1 MGARDRMRPLFR
13 TLDGGLFSQDAAG
26 KADVGDSAGRFMAE
40 GGTMMC
46 WADPFFPDRVIPQKV
61 LDRSVE
67 VIQQGVSCHYTAPIG
82 NSELKEAIAKKIA
95 RDNGVKVDPQRNII
109 INPGSDVGLYFA
121 MTPFIEPGDEVLVHD
136 PSYPSNFLDPQLLN
150 GVVVKVPTYEEDGY
164 RLRVEEYEKRLTPKT
179 KMVLLS
185 SPNNPN
191 GRVYTREELTA
202 LAGFIVKNDLICV
215 CDQAF
220 EDTVFPE
227 HEMVSI
233 AALPGMWERT
243 VTVCSCSKGMAL
255 SGYRVGYIFADDVIM
270 DALYATAVNIQGA
283 ANTMVQM
290 AMIPAY
296 EDTSFIQDYVKEQDA
311 RRRYAYE
318 KFNAVPGV
326 SMPLMESGFY
336 GWVNVSRL
344 GDTSEIVSY
353 LAQEAKVLVNDGRF
367 YGEQGAGHLRII
379 YGVYADREK
388 SLAGI
393 DRICAA
399 LKKRADALG
408 VTES

>member
-1 MGARDRMRPLFR
+1 MSIRDKMRPLFR
-13 TLDGGLFSQDAAG
+13 TLDGGLFSEKAG
-26 KADVGDSAGRFMAE
+26 KADVGDAVSKLQAE
-40 GGTMMC
+40 GGTLMC
-46 WADPFFPDRVIPQKV
+46 WADPFYPDRVIPQKV
-61 LDRSVE
+61 LERSVE
-67 VIQQGVSCHYTAPIG
+67 VIQQGVACHYTPPIG
-82 NSELKEAIAKKIA
+82 NADLKEVIAKKIE
-95 RDNGVKVDPQRNII
+95 RDNHIKVNPQRNII

-121 MTPFIEPGDEVLVHD
+121 MTPFIEPGDEVLVHN

-150 GVVVKVPTYEEDGY
+150 GVVVKVPTYEEDNY

-185 SPNNPN
+185 SPNNPT
-191 GRVYTREELTA
+191 GRVFTREELTE
-202 LAGFIVKNDLICV
+202 LSQFIIKHDLICV

-220 EDTVFPE
+220 EDTAFPG
-227 HEMVSI
+227 HEMVTMAS
-233 AALPGMWERT
+233 LPGMWERT

-270 DALYATAVNIQGA
+270 DTMYATAVNIQGA

-296 EDTSFIQDYVKEQDA
+296 EDTSFIQDYVAEQDF

-344 GDTSEIVSY
+344 GDSSEITAY
-353 LAQEAKVLVNDGRF
+353 LAEEAKTLVNAGKF
-367 YGEQGAGHLRII
+367 YGDQGAGHLRII
-379 YGVYADREK
+379 YGVFADRQK
-388 SLAGI
+388 SLDGI
-393 DRICAA
+393 DRLCEA
-399 LKKRADALG
+399 LAKRAAQLG
-408 VTES
+408 ITE

>member
-1 MGARDRMRPLFR
+1 MGAREKMRPLFR
-13 TLDGGLFSQDAAG
+13 TLDGGLFSQKAG
-26 KADVGDSAGRFMAE
+26 KADVGDAAVKMMAE
-40 GGTMMC
+40 GGMMMC
-46 WADPFFPDRVIPQKV
+46 WADPFYPDRVIPQKV
-61 LDRSVE
+61 LERSVE
-67 VIQQGVSCHYTAPIG
+67 VIQQGAACHYTAPIG
-82 NSELKEAIAKKIA
+82 NAELKEAIAKKIL
-95 RDNGVKVDPQRNII
+95 RDNHIQVDPQRNII

-121 MTPFIEPGDEVLVHD
+121 MTPFIEPGDEILVHD

-150 GVVVKVPTYEEDGY
+150 GVVVKVPTYEEDNY
-164 RLRVEEYEKRLTPKT
+164 RLRVEEYEKRLTSKT

-191 GRVYTREELTA
+191 GRVFTREELEA
-202 LAGFIVKNDLICV
+202 LAEFIVRNDLICV

-233 AALPGMWERT
+233 ASLPGMWERT

-255 SGYRVGYIFADDVIM
+255 SGYRVGYLFADDVIM
-270 DALYATAVNIQGA
+270 DVLYATAVNVQGA

-290 AMIPAY
+290 AVIPAY
-296 EDTSFIQDYVKEQDA
+296 EDSSFIQEYVAEQNV
-311 RRRYAYE
+311 RRHYAYE

-344 GDTSEIVSY
+344 GDSSEITSY
-353 LAQEAKVLVNDGRF
+353 LAQEAKVLVNDGKF
-367 YGEQGAGHLRII
+367 YGDQGDGHLRII
-379 YGVYADREK
+379 YGVFEDRQK
-388 SLAGI
+388 SLEGI

-399 LKKRADALG
+399 LAKRAAALG
-408 VTES
+408 ITE

>member
-1 MGARDRMRPLFR
+1 MGARDKMRPLFR
-13 TLDGGLFSQDAAG
+13 KLDGGLFSSAT
-26 KADVGDSAGRFMAE
+26 KADVGDGAAKFIEA

-46 WADPFFPDRVIPQKV
+46 WADPFFPDRVIPQAV
-61 LDRSVE
+61 LDKSME
-67 VIQQGVSCHYTAPIG
+67 VIQQGASCHYTAPIG
-82 NSELKEAIAKKIA
+82 NAQLKEVIAKKIE
-95 RDNGVKVDPQRNII
+95 RDNKIKVDPQRNII

-121 MTPFIEPGDEVLVHD
+121 LTPFIEPGDEVLVHD
-136 PSYPSNFLDPQLLN
+136 PSYPSNFLDPELLN
-150 GVVVKVPTYEEDGY
+150 GVVVKVPTFEEDNY
-164 RLRVEEYEKRLTPKT
+164 RLRVEEFEKRLTPKT

-202 LAGFIVKNDLICV
+202 LAEFIVRNDLICV

-243 VTVCSCSKGMAL
+243 LTVCSCSKGMAL

-270 DALYATAVNIQGA
+270 DALYASAVNIQGA

-296 EDTSFIQDYVKEQDA
+296 EDPSFMKAYVDEQNA
-311 RRRYAYE
+311 RRHYAYE

-326 SMPLMESGFY
+326 SMPLMESGFF

-344 GDTSEIVSY
+344 GDSGEIVSY
-353 LAQEAKVLVNDGRF
+353 LAEEAKVLCNDGAF
-367 YGEQGAGHLRII
+367 YGEQGKGHLRII
-379 YGVYADREK
+379 YGVFADRQK
-388 SLAGI
+388 SFDGI

-399 LKKRADALG
+399 LAKRAAQLG
-408 VTES
+408 ITE

>member
-1 MGARDRMRPLFR
+1 MSARDKMRPLFR
-13 TLDGGLFSQDAAG
+13 KLDGGLFSSAT
-26 KADVGDSAGRFMAE
+26 KADVGDGAGKFIAA

-46 WADPFFPDRVIPQKV
+46 WADPFFPDRVIPQAV
-61 LDRSVE
+61 LDRAVE
-67 VIQQGVSCHYTAPIG
+67 AVQQGASCHYTAPIG
-82 NSELKEAIAKKIA
+82 NAELKAAIAQKIE
-95 RDNGVKVDPQRNII
+95 RDNKIKVDPNRNII

-136 PSYPSNFLDPQLLN
+136 PSYPSNFLDPELLN
-150 GVVVKVPTYEEDGY
+150 GVVVKVPTYEEDNY

-191 GRVYTREELTA
+191 GRVFTREELSA
-202 LAGFIVKNDLICV
+202 LAEFIVKNDLICV

-270 DALYATAVNIQGA
+270 DALYASAVNIQGA
-283 ANTMVQM
+283 ANTMVQL
-290 AMIPAY
+290 AVIPAY
-296 EDTSFIQDYVKEQDA
+296 EDTSFMAEYVKEQDA
-311 RRRYAYE
+311 RRHYAYE

-326 SMPLMESGFY
+326 SMPLMESGFF
-336 GWVNVSRL
+336 GWVNVKAL
-344 GDTSEIVSY
+344 GTSAEIVDY
-353 LAQEAKVLVNDGRF
+353 LAQEAKVLCNDGKF
-367 YGEQGAGHLRII
+367 YGGQGDGHLRII
-379 YGVYADREK
+379 YGVFADRQK
-388 SLAGI
+388 SFEGI

-399 LKKRADALG
+399 LAKRAKSLG
-408 VTES
+408 ITE